1 MDLTVQRIAKRKM
14 MAWDIIYAITLPA
27 QRFVEKI
34 GTESIAQ
41 NIVESRKIRLDI
53 IFARSQTG

>member
-41 NIVESRKIRLDI
+41 NIVESRIRMDI
-53 IFARSQTG
+53 IFARTQTG